1 MNAQQVQITDWIIGT
16 FGTDARTAAIVA
28 CSYDSSELENLDS
41 IKSELMSWKNT
52 EDLLIELGVFK
63 KL

>member
-52 EDLLIELGVFK
+52 EDLLIELGGFK

>member
-1 MNAQQVQITDWIIGT
+1 MCTEAIIENVT
-16 FGTDARTAAIVA
+16 LKKEEAKKAILA
-28 CSYDSSELENLDS
+28 CSYDSSELEDIDS

-52 EDLLIELGVFK
+52 DDLLIELGVFK

>member
-16 FGTDARTAAIVA
+16 FGTDVRTAAIVA
-28 CSYDSSELENLDS
+28 CSYDSSELEDMES
-41 IKSELMSWKNT
+41 IKNELISWKHT
-52 EDLLIELGVFK
+52 DELLVELGIFT

>member
-41 IKSELMSWKNT
+41 IKIELMSWKNT

>member
-1 MNAQQVQITDWIIGT
+1 MNAQQVQLSDWIIGT
-16 FGTDARTAAIVA
+16 FGTDTRTACVLA

-41 IKSELMSWKNT
+41 IKSELMFWKNT

>member
-16 FGTDARTAAIVA
+16 FGTDVQTASIVA
-28 CSYDSSELENLDS
+28 CSYDSSELEDIDS

-52 EDLLIELGVFK
+52 DDLLIELGVFK

>member
-28 CSYDSSELENLDS
+28 CSYDSSELEDMDS
-41 IKSELMSWKNT
+41 IKSELSWKNT
-52 EDLLIELGVFK
+52 DDLLIELGVFK